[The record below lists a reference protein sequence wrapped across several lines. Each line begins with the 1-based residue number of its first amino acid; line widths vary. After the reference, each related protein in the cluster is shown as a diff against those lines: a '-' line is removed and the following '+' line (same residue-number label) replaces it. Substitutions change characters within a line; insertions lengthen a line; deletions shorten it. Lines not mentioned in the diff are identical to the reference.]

1 MTEQELLFE
10 LIVDDIETL
19 EEKEPDYEFYKVLC
33 RRGKEN

>member
-19 EEKEPDYEFYKVLC
+19 EEKSPDYEFYKNMV
-33 RRGKEN
+33 RRNR